1 MPKGPEDVK
10 LSPLPPYFQY
20 ATLFRPVRWHVVSL
34 SLRPSFLKDL
44 YTFPGWLCRS
54 HEFCLGTF
62 SRSQGW
68 EYGSENQLK
77 NAGKAWHIM
86 IVSWSYH
93 AYILCPHFWGIA
105 MHASMCFFG
114 ITKRQESKSLR
125 PFDREAIR
133 ALPWL
138 QWGWWRAIVACL
150 IWTADV
156 VSASSQNTVGV
167 VGLFVSKK
175 VWIDLST
182 LKVSSSRSVCE
193 RESAG
198 ATFFDIRNL
207 TNKPPPH
214 GEDRKSVV

>member
-20 ATLFRPVRWHVVSL
+20 ATLFRPVRWHVGSL
-34 SLRPSFLKDL
+34 SLRPSFLNDL
-44 YTFPGWLCRS
+44 YMFPGWLCRS

-68 EYGSENQLK
+68 EYGSANQLK

-86 IVSWSYH
+86 PTSYVH
-93 AYILCPHFWGIA
+93 TFEKLQCVPA
-105 MHASMCFFG
+105 CFFG

-125 PFDREAIR
+125 HFDREAIG

-193 RESAG
+193 RECRCY
-198 ATFFDIRNL
+198 FFDVRNL
-207 TNKPPPH
+207 ANKPPPH
-214 GEDRKSVV
+214 GEWVEF